1 MKTNT
6 TLLAGGLALAALM
19 GLARPCEAGVVVLKN
34 GEVLVGRIRA
44 DEDTQDELI
53 MRWPYKERKDSG
65 HIKLPKFR
73 IRWYDREADEP
84 TDAYWEKFENEPID
98 SAWLPHLEK
107 WRIRKRAEQEQPDV
121 TILEGFDSPRGKLS
135 PVPVQTGHFEIR
147 KPDGWTSATED
158 GITIFVSD
166 QPGADGYRPRIHV
179 FSVPSLPSESAE
191 LQLNWV
197 QREIGRLGGGA
208 GNKFDVREMKRLKP
222 VRGGWDHEMLTA
234 TTRADRT
241 VFCLRQMSIRDK
253 RTYFFCAYA
262 DERDYSGLEILF
274 KACMRSLTILED
286 QRAQTTGAGPGAPS
300 GGPATPASPAPPSE
314 PAADTTSP
322 PR

>member
-6 TLLAGGLALAALM
+6 TLLAGGLAVAALL
-19 GLARPCEAGVVVLKN
+19 GLAQPAEAGIVILKN

-53 MRWPYKERKDSG
+53 MRWPYKERTESG

-73 IRWYDREADEP
+73 IRWYDRDVDEP
-84 TDAYWEKFENEPID
+84 SDAYWEKYENDVID
-98 SAWLPHLEK
+98 AAWLPLLEK
-107 WRIRKRAEQEQPDV
+107 WRIRKRAESEQPDV
-121 TILEGFDSPRGKLS
+121 AILEGFDSPRGKLS

-166 QPGADGYRPRIHV
+166 QAGADGYRARIHV
-179 FSVPSLPSESAE
+179 FSVPSLQRESAE
-191 LQLNWV
+191 RQVDWM
-197 QREIGRLGGGA
+197 QREIGRLGAGA

-222 VRGGWDHEMLTA
+222 VRGGFDQELLTA
-234 TTRADRT
+234 TTRAERT
-241 VFCLRQMSIRDK
+241 VFCLRQVSFRDK

-286 QRAQTTGAGPGAPS
+286 QRAQAAAPS
-300 GGPATPASPAPPSE
+300 GGPATTPATTTE